1 MFLPLLLCIGLP
13 LLLCIGLLSPRGFVE
28 VKIVSL
34 LLLGRWTLDGV
45 LVTFCGQRLL
55 WRVAPFV
62 AVRGLLW
69 PLGSSRSFCG
79 LCLKIVVTDSISVQ
93 KEINSER

>member
-28 VKIVSL
+28 VKIVSS

-62 AVRGLLW
+62 AVQGLLW

-79 LCLKIVVTDSISVQ
+79 LCLKFVVKAPNSVLNDSDSG
-93 KEINSER
+93 R

>member
-1 MFLPLLLCIGLP
+1 M
-13 LLLCIGLLSPRGFVE
+13 
-28 VKIVSL
+28 KIVSL
-34 LLLGRWTLDGV
+34 LLLGRWTLDGD

-79 LCLKIVVTDSISVQ
+79 LCLKFVVRDSISAQ
-93 KEINSER
+93 KEINSGR